1 MSSHVTLYSNSA
13 SKETVDKSGSLTS
26 IEAMSGEFRGSMS
39 ILKPIIQI
47 KPTTTTTT
55 AKILSQCNYVYIQ
68 EFSRYYFVEAINVIA
83 ENYIELELSIDVL
96 MSWKT
101 AILAQ
106 TVIISRNEAEY
117 SLYLD
122 DAVLKVYNNPN
133 ITVMHFKDSLGNEQG
148 FSTAQYILAMAGKRG
163 S

>member
-13 SKETVDKSGSLTS
+13 SKETVDKSGSLTT
-26 IEAMSGEFRGSMS
+26 IEAMTGDFRGSMS

-47 KPTTTTTT
+47 KPTVSATV
-55 AKILSQCNYVYIQ
+55 AKIVSQCNYVYIQ
-68 EFSRYYFVEAINVIA
+68 EFSRYYFVDAINLIA

-106 TVIISRNEAEY
+106 NVIISRNEKEY

-133 ITVMHFKDSLGNEQG
+133 ITVLHFKDSQGNEQG
-148 FSTAQYILAMAGKRG
+148 FTTSQYILAMAGKRG